1 MEAQEMAVVKFNI
14 TEGAIEKMRADYLPL
29 VIKGLDD
36 RDGYKACDEARKVV
50 KSHRVSVEKR
60 RKELKEEAL
69 RFGQKIDSEAKRIS
83 GQLEQIEDH
92 LRAQQDIIDKEAER
106 QRAKVQAEAKAKLDA
121 RILRLQE
128 LRAQIDFNRLAAM
141 SDEDFAELV
150 QREAARH
157 AAEIDAAKK
166 QEEELRALRA
176 REAVALEERRKAELE
191 ATRLREALIAK
202 QQTEL
207 AEKEKEASKAK
218 AAQAKAKAAQAKA
231 EQERAAQ
238 QAKHEA
244 EVRNA
249 KEAEAKRLAKE
260 AEGKAQAEAAARKE
274 VADKKL
280 FDEIQAKFPTLEA
293 CWVEIARLT
302 KLSRGGK

>member
-218 AAQAKAKAAQAKA
+218 AAQAKA